1 MQTHCK
7 LSYKFAVATHDS
19 NTTAEKLYEAAVKA
33 LAHSARSTAEIRL
46 LLEKRKASKTVIGT
60 VLRRLRENGY
70 LDDARFARWFVS
82 ARLENELQGPAR
94 VRQDL
99 ERRGVSP
106 EIAREAVGRGFEAME
121 ESDLL
126 RRHIARKLRPSRPFS
141 RPSAVVSIHRRLLRA
156 GFASDTIVREL
167 KRMLRASLSQSRPKT
182 DPADWEKWDELLE
195 SLAEMPEP
203 EAEID
208 R

>member
-1 MQTHCK
+1 MGK
-7 LSYKFAVATHDS
+7 ISSSRKSIKEPERGDM
-19 NTTAEKLYEAAVKA
+19 LYEAAVKA
-33 LAHSARSTAEIRL
+33 LGRSARSTAEIRSV
-46 LLEKRKASKTVIGT
+46 LEKRKASKTEIES

-82 ARLENELQGPAR
+82 ARLENDLQGRRR
-94 VRQDL
+94 VLQDL

-106 EIAREAVGRGFEAME
+106 EIAREAVGRGFQEVE
-121 ESDLL
+121 ESELL
-126 RRHIARKLRPSRPFS
+126 RRHIARKLHPSRPFS
-141 RPSAVVSIHRRLLRA
+141 KPSAAVSMHRRLLRA

-167 KRMLRASLSQSRPKT
+167 KRMLRDSLSHSRPKT
-182 DPADWEKWDELLE
+182 DPADWEKWDDLLE
-195 SLAEMPEP
+195 SLSEITEP

>member
-1 MQTHCK
+1 MTSRKIVSHPS
-7 LSYKFAVATHDS
+7 LEA
-19 NTTAEKLYEAAVKA
+19 LYEAAVKA
-33 LAHSARSTAEIRL
+33 LARGARSTAEMRS
-46 LLEKRKASKTVIGT
+46 LLEKRKASKKKIET

-82 ARLENELQGPAR
+82 ARLENELQGRRR

-106 EIAREAVGRGFEAME
+106 EIVREAVGRGFEEVE
-121 ESDLL
+121 ESELL
-126 RRHIARKLRPSRPFS
+126 RRHITRKLRPSRPFS
-141 RPSAVVSIHRRLLRA
+141 KPSAAVSMHQRLLRA

-167 KRMLRASLSQSRPKT
+167 KRMLRGSLSASRPKT

-195 SLAEMPEP
+195 SLSEITEP
-203 EAEID
+203 EAEFD

>member
-1 MQTHCK
+1 M
-7 LSYKFAVATHDS
+7 
-19 NTTAEKLYEAAVKA
+19 LYEAAVKA
-33 LAHSARSTAEIRL
+33 LARGARSTAEIRL
-46 LLEKRKASKTVIGT
+46 LLEKREASKKKIET

-82 ARLENELQGPAR
+82 ARLENDLQGPVR

-99 ERRGVSP
+99 ERRGVAP
-106 EIAREAVGRGFEAME
+106 EIARKAVEAGFQEVDEAG
-121 ESDLL
+121 LL
-126 RRHIARKLRPSRPFS
+126 RRHIARKLRPSRPIAK
-141 RPSAVVSIHRRLLRA
+141 PAAVVSIHRRLLRA

-167 KRMLRASLSQSRPKT
+167 KRMLRASLAHSRPKT
-182 DPADWEKWDELLE
+182 DTVDWEKWDELLE
-195 SLAEMPEP
+195 SLSEITEP

>member
-1 MQTHCK
+1 MGK
-7 LSYKFAVATHDS
+7 ISSSRKSIKELERGDM
-19 NTTAEKLYEAAVKA
+19 LYEAAVKA
-33 LAHSARSTAEIRL
+33 LGRSARSTAEIRS
-46 LLEKRKASKTVIGT
+46 LLEKRQARKTEIGII
-60 VLRRLRENGY
+60 LRRLRENGY

-82 ARLENELQGPAR
+82 ARLENELQGPVR

-99 ERRGVSP
+99 ERRGVSS
-106 EIAREAVGRGFEAME
+106 EIIREAVGRGFEKVE
-121 ESDLL
+121 ESELL

-141 RPSAVVSIHRRLLRA
+141 KPSAAVSIYRRLLRA

-167 KRMLRASLSQSRPKT
+167 KRMLRASLAHSRPKT
-182 DPADWEKWDELLE
+182 DTVDWEKWDELLE
-195 SLAEMPEP
+195 SLSEITEP

>member
-1 MQTHCK
+1 MTSSQ
-7 LSYKFAVATHDS
+7 SDS
-19 NTTAEKLYEAAVKA
+19 NTTIEKLYEAAVKA
-33 LAHSARSTAEIRL
+33 LGRSARSTAEIRS
-46 LLEKRKASKTVIGT
+46 LLEKREASKKKIET

-82 ARLENELQGPAR
+82 ARIVNELQGPVR

-106 EIAREAVGRGFEAME
+106 EIVRKAVDSGYHEVDEAG
-121 ESDLL
+121 LL

-141 RPSAVVSIHRRLLRA
+141 KPSAVVSMHRRLLRA

-167 KRMLRASLSQSRPKT
+167 KRMLRAALSRSRPKT

-195 SLAEMPEP
+195 SLSEIFEP
-203 EAEID
+203 EAEFD